1 MLERF
6 SAGSLH
12 RPFLT
17 ALVLVAVQYSPRGL
31 HAQASQPEAKK
42 AVEAAVQSELNAS
55 NTDKSHWIYRGHDV
69 VPGKDISYL
78 AVQTKDGELKR
89 TTERW
94 GRPLDPQ
101 ASNEDLNQISEFVN
115 DPSAQAKRHR
125 EDVHDDEQA
134 AALLKMLPTAY
145 IWTVVSETP
154 DSITLAYHPDPAFD
168 PPNMEARVMGTMA
181 GQMVIV
187 KNGNRIR
194 TLRGKL
200 IEDVKIAFG
209 LIGRMNQGGTFDIE
223 RREIAPG
230 IWQITETHVHIGGHA
245 LFKTIGQQEDEV
257 KTDWK
262 PSPAHNLQE
271 AEALLRNP
279 AK

>member
-6 SAGSLH
+6 FVGSLL
-12 RPFLT
+12 RSSLT
-17 ALVLVAVQYSPRGL
+17 ALVLTAALDSPQGL
-31 HAQASQPEAKK
+31 HAQASQPQAQK
-42 AVEAAVQSELNAS
+42 ALEAAVQAELTAS
-55 NTDKSHWIYRGHDV
+55 STDKSQWIYRSHDV
-69 VPGKDISYL
+69 APGKDVTYR
-78 AVQTKDGELKR
+78 AVGSREGELR
-89 TTERW
+89 RAIERW
-94 GRPLDPQ
+94 GRPLSPE
-101 ASNEDLNQISEFVN
+101 ASNEDMKQISEFVN
-115 DPSAQAKRHR
+115 DPSAQAKKKR
-125 EDVHDDEQA
+125 EDAHDDEQA
-134 AALLKMLPTAY
+134 TALLKMLPRAY

-154 DSITLAYHPDPAFD
+154 DNITLAYHPDPAFD

-181 GQMVIV
+181 GQMVIA

-200 IEDVKIAFG
+200 VEDVKIAFG

-262 PSPAHNLQE
+262 PSPAHNLKE
-271 AEALLRNP
+271 AEDLLRNP
-279 AK
+279 N

>member
-6 SAGSLH
+6 SVGNLL
-12 RPFLT
+12 RPSLT
-17 ALVLVAVQYSPRGL
+17 ALVLAVALPVPQGL
-31 HAQASQPEAKK
+31 YAQTSQPKAQQ
-42 AVEAAVQSELNAS
+42 AVEAAVQSELTAS
-55 NTDKSHWIYRGHDV
+55 NTDKSLWIYRSHDV
-69 VPGKDISYL
+69 SPGKDVTYL
-78 AVQTKDGELKR
+78 AVQTRQAELR
-89 TTERW
+89 HVIERW
-94 GRPLDPQ
+94 GRPLSPQ
-101 ASNEDLNQISEFVN
+101 ENAEDMQQISEFVN
-115 DPSAQAKRHR
+115 DPSAQAKRKR

-134 AALLKMLPTAY
+134 TALLKMLPKAY

-154 DSITLAYHPDPAFD
+154 DSLTLAYHPDPAFD

-181 GQMVIV
+181 GQMVIA

-257 KTDWK
+257 KTGWK
-262 PSPAHNLQE
+262 PSPAHSLQE
-271 AEALLRNP
+271 AEDLLRNP
-279 AK
+279 N

>member
-6 SAGSLH
+6 SIGNLFRPSL
-12 RPFLT
+12 T
-17 ALVLVAVQYSPRGL
+17 VLVLAVIPYAPQNL
-31 HAQASQPEAKK
+31 QAQASQPQAQK
-42 AVEAAVQSELNAS
+42 AVEAAVQAELTAS

-69 VPGKDISYL
+69 TPGKDISYL
-78 AVQTKDGELKR
+78 AVQTRDGELKR
-89 TTERW
+89 ITERW
-94 GRPLDPQ
+94 GRPLSPQ
-101 ASNEDLNQISEFVN
+101 ASDEDMKQVDEFVN
-115 DPSAQAKRHR
+115 DPSAQARRHK

-134 AALLKMLPTAY
+134 TALLKMLPRAY

-154 DSITLAYHPDPAFD
+154 DNLTLAYHPDPAFD

-181 GQMVIV
+181 GEMVIA

-200 IEDVKIAFG
+200 VEDVKIAFG

-223 RREIAPG
+223 RREIASG

-262 PSPAHNLQE
+262 PSPAHNLKE
-271 AEALLRNP
+271 AEDILRNP
-279 AK
+279 